1 MISYL
6 LQVILVR
13 VGSTVSTEI
22 GDKIVTLLI
31 MIFQSLKRVTD
42 NGLIVY
48 SGLCQGLQDR
58 VNVKDFR

>member
-1 MISYL
+1 MISGL

-31 MIFQSLKRVTD
+31 MIFQSLKKVTE
-42 NGLIVY
+42 NGLIAY
-48 SGLCQGLQDR
+48 TGLC
-58 VNVKDFR
+58 